1 MYTILICD
9 DEPDIVS
16 ALCVYLREYRVL
28 PSSGGA
34 EALEILSR
42 EKADLVLLDL
52 MMPGLDGLAVLRRIR
67 EIANIP
73 VILLTAKAEDADKI
87 VGLDAG
93 ADDYVTKPFSPTE
106 LLARVRA
113 QLRRYT
119 SLGASPRRSGTVT
132 VGGLCLDRDA
142 GVVTLYGEPVALT
155 PTEFG
160 ILALLMESPGRIFSS
175 REIYDRV
182 WRGAGW
188 SGLETS
194 VPVHIRHLREKI
206 EIDPAEPRYIK
217 VVWGRGYRLDP
228 GR

>member
-1 MYTILICD
+1 MYTILVCD

-28 PSSGGA
+28 PASGGA

>member
-1 MYTILICD
+1 MYTILVCD

-28 PSSGGA
+28 PASGGP